1 MAYICKDYRLHM
13 ENLKSPIHCRFAQKE
28 DVNFIHECLKHLVEE
43 QGIKERYSQTPETL
57 FYALFTKEAFA
68 ECVIAEVNETSIGIL
83 LFSVSNMNFTVFPS
97 PGIYV
102 HDIYVKPAFR
112 RRGVASVLGDRV
124 KEIAL
129 DRKYSRIDGIILKD
143 NENAMAF
150 YHKIEDINVLDYIHY
165 MRLNLR

>member
-1 MAYICKDYRLHM
+1 
-13 ENLKSPIHCRFAQKE
+13 N
-28 DVNFIHECLKHLVEE
+28 N
-43 QGIKERYSQTPETL
+43 
-57 FYALFTKEAFA
+57 
-68 ECVIAEVNETSIGIL
+68 TSIAML
-83 LFSVSNMNFTVFPS
+83 LFSTSHMNFTVFPS

-112 RRGVASVLGDRV
+112 RRGIASLLGDHLKV
-124 KEIAL
+124 IAL

-165 MRLNLR
+165 MRLKLF

>member
-1 MAYICKDYRLHM
+1 MLPGTSHYAM
-13 ENLKSPIHCRFAQKE
+13 SNQNSPIQCRFAQKE
-28 DVNFIHECLKHLVEE
+28 DVDFIHESLTHLVEE
-43 QGIKERYSQTPETL
+43 QGTKDRYSQTPQSL
-57 FYALFTKEAFA
+57 FYALFSKEAFA
-68 ECVIAEVNETSIGIL
+68 ECIVAEVNETPIGML
-83 LFSVSNMNFTVFPS
+83 LFSISNMNFTVFPS

-112 RRGVASVLGDRV
+112 RRGIASLLGDHV
-124 KEIAL
+124 KEIAI

-165 MRLNLR
+165 MRLKLI